1 MDKSQVDRKSIG
13 SIVDAKI
20 KDSLQWYNSR
30 LSLEREKVTLYYN
43 SERPLRQKEASSSYI
58 SNDVY
63 DSVESMKAQLLET
76 FASGFEI
83 VKFDPQNQNDIEGS
97 RIATQYCDYVMF
109 RQNNGYQIFHDTIHD
124 GLTARVGIAKVY
136 WDEKVKFEDEEFENY
151 TQDDVNAL
159 VSLSEVDAVEAS
171 LDESTGL
178 FKGKLTRKIDQSQVR
193 VVVVPPEEFCIESQ
207 AKHLGP
213 EYFCCHRT
221 LKTVAELEE
230 EGYDK
235 AKLADYEIEDDT
247 NLQMMPELLARFNQV
262 DDGIKMKPD
271 SVQDELRWVLV
282 HECYVTAVLKG
293 DNHARLYKVLR
304 CGKITLDMEEVE
316 DLPFVPFVPLPF
328 SHSFYGNSF
337 AAKVIST
344 QNVRTVLTRSI
355 IDHAM
360 ITNNPRY
367 QVLQGA
373 LTNPRELF
381 DNRLGGIVNTTRPDA
396 VTPLQQASLNP
407 FVYQTLE
414 LIKAANEETTGI
426 SSLSQGLNKD
436 AISSQ
441 NSQGLVNDLVNMSQT
456 RQKVI
461 ARNFA
466 NNFLIPLYLKIYQ
479 IVLAKEKRS
488 NIVELAGNWVQIDP
502 RQWAERKTATV
513 SFHLGYGE
521 QDREAMKRI
530 QLGAA
535 ILQDP
540 QSAQFFQPQGRYK
553 YIADIFKL
561 KGISNVNDYLTPPNM
576 LPPQKPNPMMIQ
588 NLQNETTKAQAAML
602 TAQSASKKI
611 DTHSEIEQLK
621 LSLAE
626 TKAQFDRIIK
636 LREEKRKDTDIANKV
651 DISQREIHMAETT
664 PQADSKTVIAPHG

>member
-1 MDKSQVDRKSIG
+1 MDKSQVDDKSIG
-13 SIVDAKI
+13 VIVDSKI

-43 SERPLRQKEASSSYI
+43 GERPLRQKEASSSYI
-58 SNDVY
+58 SSDVY
-63 DSVESMKAQLLET
+63 DAVESMKAQMLET

-83 VKFDPQNQNDIEGS
+83 VKFDPQNTQDIESSG
-97 RIATQYCDYVMF
+97 IATKYCDYVVF

-124 GLTARVGIAKVY
+124 GLTARVGVVKVY
-136 WDEKVKFEDEEFENY
+136 WDESIDYADEEFENY
-151 TQDDVNAL
+151 SDDDINAVVGMDE
-159 VSLSEVDAVEAS
+159 VSELKAERD
-171 LDESTGL
+171 DESGMY
-178 FKGKLTRKIDQSQVR
+178 KGTLSRKVDKSQVR
-193 VVVVPPEEFCIESQ
+193 ITVIPPEEFCIESQ

-235 AKLADYEIEDDT
+235 AKLADYNIEDDT
-247 NLQMMPELLARFNQV
+247 NLNMMPELLARFSQV

-282 HECYVTAVLKG
+282 HECYITAVMEG
-293 DNHARLYKVLR
+293 QERARLYKVLR
-304 CGKITLDMEEVE
+304 CGKVTLDIEEVE
-316 DLPFVPFVPLPF
+316 DLPFVPFVPIPF
-328 SHSFYGNSF
+328 PHSFYGNSF
-337 AAKVIST
+337 AAKVIPT

-367 QVLQGA
+367 TVTQGGV
-373 LTNPRELF
+373 TNPRELL
-381 DNRLGGIVNTTRPDA
+381 DNRLGGIVNVTRPDA
-396 VTPLQQASLNP
+396 VNPLVQASLNP
-407 FVYQTLE
+407 YVYQTIE
-414 LIKAANEETTGI
+414 LIKSANEETTGI
-426 SSLSQGLNKD
+426 SALSQGLNKD

-466 NNFLIPLYLKIYQ
+466 ENFLVPLYLKVYN

-488 NIVELAGNWVQIDP
+488 NIVELAGNWVSVDP
-502 RQWAERKTATV
+502 RLWNERKTATV

-521 QDREAMKRI
+521 QDREATKRI
-530 QLGAA
+530 QIAA
-535 ILQDP
+535 AVLQDP
-540 QSAQFFQPQGRYK
+540 ASAQFFQPKGRYK
-553 YIADIFKL
+553 YIVDIFKL
-561 KGISNVNDYLTPPNM
+561 KGIANVNDYLTPPEQ
-576 LPPQKPNPMMIQ
+576 LPPSKPNPMEVQ
-588 NLQNETTKAQAAML
+588 NLQNETTKANAAMVV
-602 TAQSASKKI
+602 AQATSKKS
-611 DTHSEIEQLK
+611 DAHQEIEQLK

-626 TKAQFDRIIK
+626 TKEQFDRIVK
-636 LREEKRKDTDIANKV
+636 MREEKRKDTDVANKI

-664 PQADSKTVIAPHG
+664 PQADSKTIISPHG